1 MGWAYWNPVRV
12 AFGAGQFDKVGVQIA
27 GRPYALVTYGI
38 DHFRGL
44 AAKLEAS
51 AGAPVVTIDNI
62 DTNPDVVDL
71 VESCRA
77 SARLQPSRKSSSRS
91 AAAR

>member
-1 MGWAYWNPVRV
+1 MGWAYWNPVRI
-12 AFGAGQFDKVGVQIA
+12 AFGAGQFDKVGEQIA

-44 AAKLEAS
+44 AAKLAKI

-62 DTNPDVVDL
+62 DTNPDFVDL
-71 VESCRA
+71 VESCR
-77 SARLQPSRKSSSRS
+77 RFG
-91 AAAR
+91 AAADGPK